1 MYMDEHNEKIGG
13 VGKVVEIDEAKFGKR
28 KYNRGRR
35 REGHWVLGGVERGSD
50 NVFMQIVPSRDAAT
64 LLPIILANVEP
75 GTEIHT
81 DEWKSYARLNRQGF
95 VHRSVNHS
103 IQFVNP
109 LNGAHTQSIEC
120 TWAHAKKKYKR
131 MHGTSKPL
139 FGTYLIEF
147 MWRKK
152 FGKDTPFTMFM
163 NCISSVYP
171 L

>member
-1 MYMDEHNEKIGG
+1 
-13 VGKVVEIDEAKFGKR
+13 
-28 KYNRGRR
+28 
-35 REGHWVLGGVERGSD
+35 
-50 NVFMQIVPSRDAAT
+50 MQIVPSRDAAT

-120 TWAHAKKKYKR
+120 TWTHAKKKYKR

-147 MWRKK
+147 MWHKK

-163 NCISSVYP
+163 NCITSQRRQNRGGGGGGGIYP
-171 L
+171 PPPQLFRTELFFIIKTSNNQLICDYPINT